1 MYSHT
6 SKNCILDKMY
16 KIYNTCLK
24 LQLNLY
30 NIDVR
35 QTELTVTCFFIGISF
50 IVYNWVY
57 TQNVPTLLMLMIN
70 LQPDNNLHLRQWN
83 LVFCVQIIHI
93 GVNEIVLD
101 WCCILY
107 SIALIYKSSIY
118 AISNIFMYSLFVLAL
133 YNILY
138 FLNISTC
145 ALIATYLECFYLV
158 HYALRYMSIRS
169 LITIN
174 KEWQ

>member
-16 KIYNTCLK
+16 KIYNNCLK

-93 GVNEIVLD
+93 DVNEIFLE

-107 SIALIYKSSIY
+107 SIALTYQSSIY
-118 AISNIFMYSLFVLAL
+118 ANFK
-133 YNILY
+133 Y
-138 FLNISTC
+138 F
-145 ALIATYLECFYLV
+145 YVQPFCF
-158 HYALRYMSIRS
+158 S
-169 LITIN
+169 LIQYSILL
-174 KEWQ
+174 EY